1 MLPELVIEARPRDVG
16 GFFVRRV
23 LPSASRRSIGPFVFY
38 DHLCRASFA
47 PGQGFDVRPHPHIAL
62 ATVTYLFEGAFMHR
76 DSLGYSQLIEPGA
89 VNWMI
94 AGRGIAH
101 SERTPPE
108 LRRSGGPLHGIQ
120 CWVALPREHEEIEPS
135 FAHHPSATIPRI
147 SRPGADL
154 CVIAGAAYGAVSP
167 VRALSPTFYVHA
179 RLAPRA
185 SLAVDEQH
193 AERAVYVASGTI
205 SLVGAEAL
213 YAEGTLL
220 ILPRGA
226 NVTLSSL
233 GGADVM
239 LLGGAPLDG
248 DRHIY
253 WNFVSSSLERIE
265 RAKAD
270 WREGRFGKVVDDEHE
285 HIPLPEEPGSPG

>member
-1 MLPELVIEARPRDVG
+1 
-16 GFFVRRV
+16 
-23 LPSASRRSIGPFVFY
+23 
-38 DHLCRASFA
+38 
-47 PGQGFDVRPHPHIAL
+47 
-62 ATVTYLFEGAFMHR
+62 
-76 DSLGYSQLIEPGA
+76 
-89 VNWMI
+89 
-94 AGRGIAH
+94 
-101 SERTPPE
+101 
-108 LRRSGGPLHGIQ
+108 
-120 CWVALPREHEEIEPS
+120 VALPREHEEIEPS